1 MYFSIVPPCLVI
13 AALITSKYRFITSRS
28 DSGSSVSP
36 RLVDP
41 FKSQKRIETTLRTS
55 CAGAAAA
62 SGVPQNPHSRN
73 FGGFSSPQFEQVIM
87 ARSSLDETPEL

>member
-1 MYFSIVPPCLVI
+1 M
-13 AALITSKYRFITSRS
+13 TSRR

-41 FKSQKRIETTLRTS
+41 FRSQKRIETSLRTS
-55 CAGAAAA
+55 CAGAAAC

-73 FGGFSSPQFEQVIM
+73 FGGFSSPQFVQVIM
-87 ARSSLDETPEL
+87 ALSSLETRPEIV